1 MASTASP
8 FSTIAIAGLGLIG
21 GSLALAI
28 RRHFP
33 DVRLLACDREDV
45 LRRGLELGAV
55 DEGSDGPWVLEN
67 ADLIVLA
74 APVRANVQLLLDI
87 PRYVPRPVVVTDVGS
102 TKAEILDA
110 ARSLPETVTF
120 VGGHPLAGA
129 AAGGIDAATPEMF
142 EGCKWIFTTPAD
154 TTALEA
160 LEEFTSGIGAMP
172 VRLPAAAHDPLLAY
186 TSHLPQLAISALMHV
201 AGEHARQDG
210 LALAGPGLRDSTR
223 LAASSPEIWRD
234 IAASNAPAI
243 REALDRTIAALQELR
258 DGLDNGDGLMRI
270 FESAAEWKR
279 VLDASDPRPKL

>member
-1 MASTASP
+1 MGSIAPP

-28 RRHFP
+28 RRHLP
-33 DVRLLACDREDV
+33 DVRLLACDSEDV

-55 DEGSDGPWVLEN
+55 DEGSDGPWVLER

-87 PRYVPRPVVVTDVGS
+87 PRYVTRPVVVTDVGS
-102 TKAEILDA
+102 TKSEILEA
-110 ARSLPETVTF
+110 ARTLPDSVRF

-129 AAGGIDAATPEMF
+129 AAGGIDAARPEIF

-154 TTALEA
+154 GAALDA
-160 LEEFTSGIGAMP
+160 LEELVSGFGAMP
-172 VRLPAAAHDPLLAY
+172 VRLPATAHDPLLAY

-223 LAASSPEIWRD
+223 LALSPPEIWRD

-243 REALDRTIAALQELR
+243 REALDRTIAALQEIR
-258 DGLDNGDGLMRI
+258 NGLDHGDGLKRI
-270 FESAAEWKR
+270 FDSAAEWKR

>member
-1 MASTASP
+1 VASTAPP

-33 DVRLLACDREDV
+33 SVRLLACDREDV

-87 PRYVPRPVVVTDVGS
+87 PRYVSRPVVVTDVGS
-102 TKAEILDA
+102 TKTEILDA

-142 EGCKWIFTTPAD
+142 EGCKWIFTTPASD
-154 TTALEA
+154 PALEA

-201 AGEHARQDG
+201 AGEHAGQDG

-243 REALDRTIAALQELR
+243 REALDRTIAALQEMR
-258 DGLDNGDGLMRI
+258 DGLDNGDPLQRI
-270 FESAAEWKR
+270 FDSAAEWKR